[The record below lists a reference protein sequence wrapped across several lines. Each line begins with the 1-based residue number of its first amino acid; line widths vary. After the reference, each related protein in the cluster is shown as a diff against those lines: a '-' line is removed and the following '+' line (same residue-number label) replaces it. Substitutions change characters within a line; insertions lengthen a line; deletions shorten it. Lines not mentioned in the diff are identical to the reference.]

1 MPPSTYIGFLIP
13 KWPLLMLA
21 SVISILHLE
30 DSPDLSSY
38 DTKDLFNSYDY
49 IIVGAGT
56 AGCVL
61 ANRLSADPNR
71 TVLLIEAGG
80 VENAAT
86 DIPLFALLHFHG
98 QFDWEY
104 RTEPQQHG
112 CLGMNER
119 RCEWAR
125 GKALGGSSVT
135 NFQLFVRGNKRDF
148 DGWERQHGAAGWS
161 YKDVLPHFK
170 NFENYKGP
178 NANGEYRGFK
188 GELPVTIPVTKTE
201 LQPAFLK
208 AGEELGYKVVD
219 YNAKEQTGFSP
230 MQTNVFEGRRWSA
243 AKSFIRPVH
252 KERARN
258 LHISLRSI
266 ATMVVFDNKRA
277 VGVKFIKDGK
287 EKTVKAKREV
297 ILSGGTIG
305 STQLLLLSGVGP
317 KDDLHKLGVHVVAD
331 LPVGHNLQDH
341 LLILGVAATTTKDVE
356 VWPQTVTAVT
366 KFALFKTGPFSLPA
380 GIEAT
385 AFMNTSFAPRE
396 YPDFQLYLQSVSG
409 ASVEGEQFII
419 DLGLRQDVYDGYFKP
434 KRGSNAFNIGIVMNR
449 LKSRGVI
456 KLRSKNYLDTPILD
470 PRYYSHPDDLKMAA
484 QAIRQVVNLMK
495 TKALAALGTKLWDV
509 PLPPCKHHSMWS
521 YEYNQCMAK
530 HLSFTSWHP
539 CCTNPMGRGP
549 NAIVDPR
556 LRVRG
561 GITGLRVVDASVMPD
576 IVTGNLNA
584 AVFMIGE
591 KGAAMILEDN
601 K

>member
-1 MPPSTYIGFLIP
+1 M
-13 KWPLLMLA
+13 
-21 SVISILHLE
+21 VITFE
-30 DSPDLSSY
+30 
-38 DTKDLFNSYDY
+38 
-49 IIVGAGT
+49 VMA
-56 AGCVL
+56 
-61 ANRLSADPNR
+61 
-71 TVLLIEAGG
+71 
-80 VENAAT
+80 
-86 DIPLFALLHFHG
+86 
-98 QFDWEY
+98 
-104 RTEPQQHG
+104 
-112 CLGMNER
+112 MM

-148 DGWERQHGAAGWS
+148 DGWERQHGATGWS

-252 KERARN
+252 KKRARN

-456 KLRSKNYLDTPILD
+456 KLRSKNYLNTPILD

-484 QAIRQVVNLMK
+484 QAISQVVNLMK

-556 LRVRG
+556 LR
-561 GITGLRVVDASVMPD
+561 
-576 IVTGNLNA
+576 
-584 AVFMIGE
+584 
-591 KGAAMILEDN
+591 
-601 K
+601 